1 MARDKLIAILA
12 SMIVASLVGAQGTA
26 QAARLETIGG
36 YYAPGT
42 IVVRTQARRLF
53 LTLGSGEAISY
64 PVGVGRIGKQWSG
77 YARID
82 GKYVRPAW
90 SPPREV
96 QRAEP
101 WLPAVVPPGPRN
113 PMGERALTL
122 SPGEYAIHGTNKPD
136 SIGKFVSFGC
146 IRMLNADI
154 IDLYDRVGVGTLV
167 VVEP

>member
-1 MARDKLIAILA
+1 MARRKLLLALAGSALILF
-12 SMIVASLVGAQGTA
+12 VGTQACA
-26 QAARLETIGG
+26 LAARLETLGG
-36 YYAPGT
+36 GYAPGT
-42 IVVRTQARRLF
+42 IVVRTHSRRLF
-53 LTLGSGEAISY
+53 LALGGGEAISY

-77 YARID
+77 YAHVD

-90 SPPREV
+90 SPPPEV

-101 WLPAVVPPGPRN
+101 WLPAVIPPGPRN

-122 SPGEYAIHGTNKPD
+122 DHGEYAIHGTNRPD
-136 SIGKFVSFGC
+136 SVGKFVSYGC

-154 IDLYDRVGVGTLV
+154 IDLYDRVAVGTLV